1 MLRSEVWFS
10 PAESHITWTT
20 CPKIAKNDIIAL
32 GEYKISREIWL
43 LLYYQNTPFDSL
55 YFIDNRENTFLPCL
69 SSSPTSTRPRA
80 IRTSGLTSSR
90 GRRSASLLPMSTYV
104 FSSLASPRQRNMAF
118 ANALRLDFCEEG
130 TSPVSPNSETRWCDN
145 DGLPARQV
153 CLSLGYFIP
162 GWGDR
167 GLTGYY
173 NNRLNIHVSDE
184 GIVHDVNFA

>member
-90 GRRSASLLPMSTYV
+90 GRRSASLRPMSTYI
-104 FSSLASPRQRNMAF
+104 FLSSKQRHMTF
-118 ANALRLDFCEEG
+118 ANPLRIDFREEG
-130 TSPVSPNSETRWCDN
+130 SSPVSPNPETRWCDD
-145 DGLPARQV
+145 DGLPVGQV
-153 CLSLGYFIP
+153 CLSLCYVI
-162 GWGDR
+162 
-167 GLTGYY
+167 LV
-173 NNRLNIHVSDE
+173 IE
-184 GIVHDVNFA
+184 